1 MPDKL
6 KELKNDIYEH
16 IIRDQELKEHYK
28 KQIERIRNDWKEDGK
43 MAQLEEEV
51 TKRLQQVLE
60 REQDSPCMDENPEP
74 LPQHEGKSSWEKPL
88 LPLSK
93 LGEGD
98 CEAVE
103 LNDIDQGQTGDCYLL
118 SSMGALAKSNPN
130 LFDGKNEDSIVQKE
144 GDNYV
149 VTFYPRL
156 HRASK
161 ERTKVAIT
169 VSPEVLTDRTGR
181 PLYQGLADG
190 ELWAVVVEKAYAQLL
205 GGYDN
210 IEGGTPRE
218 ALATLTG
225 KEAKTIDPKF
235 YKKKDLLAR
244 LLEALD
250 KKQPVIFSSSG
261 KGENPIQIPLLNT
274 TNATQTLLE
283 GHAYTLDRVQ
293 NDSIFLYNPHGQQH
307 LEINP
312 SQVKTYFSHL
322 SIQE

>member
-1 MPDKL
+1 M
-6 KELKNDIYEH
+6 
-16 IIRDQELKEHYK
+16 
-28 KQIERIRNDWKEDGK
+28 
-43 MAQLEEEV
+43 
-51 TKRLQQVLE
+51 
-60 REQDSPCMDENPEP
+60 
-74 LPQHEGKSSWEKPL
+74 
-88 LPLSK
+88 
-93 LGEGD
+93 
-98 CEAVE
+98 
-103 LNDIDQGQTGDCYLL
+103 
-118 SSMGALAKSNPN
+118 
-130 LFDGKNEDSIVQKE
+130 
-144 GDNYV
+144 
-149 VTFYPRL
+149 
-156 HRASK
+156 
-161 ERTKVAIT
+161 
-169 VSPEVLTDRTGR
+169 LTDRTGR

-261 KGENPIQIPLLNT
+261 KGESPIQIPLLNT